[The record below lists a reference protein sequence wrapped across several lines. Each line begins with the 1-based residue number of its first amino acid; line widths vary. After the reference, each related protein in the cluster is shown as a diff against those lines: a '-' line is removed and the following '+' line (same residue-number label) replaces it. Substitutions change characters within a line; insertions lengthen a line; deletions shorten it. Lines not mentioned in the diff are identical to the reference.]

1 MFLTRFTRIDES
13 KTLLKQISRTW
24 RCKFDDRKC
33 DVKQKCNNDKSQC
46 ECKSPIKHCVCKEDF
61 VCKMKQ

>member
-13 KTLLKQISRTW
+13 KTLLKQISCTW

-46 ECKSPIKHCVCKEDF
+46 
-61 VCKMKQ
+61 